1 MKVLVIGATGGS
13 GRAAVEALVSAG
25 HEVTAFSRRGETLGE
40 GVIAKSGD
48 ATREEDVRSAVAGH
62 DAVVVTLG
70 IRESA
75 VRVRLL
81 GSAGTPMDVRSRGTR
96 HVIAAMRAHGVK
108 RLVVQTSFG
117 VGETRGRLAAI
128 DRAIFALLLRPQIAD
143 TEVQEREVRAS
154 GLEWVLAQP
163 VHLTDGS
170 ETGAFAS
177 LEGETRGRSVSRR
190 AVGRF
195 LAEAVESPRYV
206 GRSVALSSE

>member
-1 MKVLVIGATGGS
+1 MRVLVVGATGGS
-13 GRAAVEALVSAG
+13 GRAAVEALVAAG
-25 HEVTAFSRRGETLGE
+25 HEVTAFSRRPELGA
-40 GVIAKSGD
+40 GVLGRSGD
-48 ATREEDVRSAVAGH
+48 ATREDDVRSAVADQ
-62 DAVVVTLG
+62 DAVIVTLG

-75 VRVRLL
+75 LRVRLL
-81 GSAGTPMDVRSRGTR
+81 GSAGTPMDVRSSGTR
-96 HVIAAMRAHGVK
+96 HVIAAMRARGVK

-143 TEVQEREVRAS
+143 TEAQEREVRAS
-154 GLEWVLAQP
+154 GLEWVLVQP
-163 VHLTDGS
+163 MHLTDGA

-177 LEGETRGRSVSRR
+177 IDGETRGRSVSRR